1 MRLNCL
7 ILVLLATASQLVSS
21 WPNGNFTYRVPF
33 APGGGSAG
41 IAETQSRYI
50 PQAKLLYKSINS
62 GATAWADMKN
72 DPKDGSIITL
82 INLPHIYIQ
91 PYVPE
96 LRANYTPDDIAIA
109 YIHTYTPLVLL
120 VPKHNST
127 ILTWSDFVA
136 ACKTRHI
143 TVSGAGTGTVFE
155 TGSGRLRQLARIK
168 FDYLSAGT
176 GATTAITEMLKGKY
190 DAAWTTTPVVK
201 DRTDVRVLAIASEYE
216 FPTIDA
222 PTFRTLGINYIDGIY
237 RGVGL
242 PAGTPES
249 VMKEVSNY
257 FNALNRNKTFIAEV
271 QADNGALMFMPYDSP
286 SLNYFTATYRKSIY
300 NVLFPTDPI
309 SRGSIYAFFAFGG
322 LGILLCLASAIFSFI
337 FRNTPVI
344 KGSSY
349 FFNNIIIFGIVLAYA
364 SVIVTSLQMPLK
376 GVTERTLSAGCK
388 ALPWLLGLGFDITFS
403 AIIVKSYRLYRLFLF
418 TASKIVQFDAS
429 NLAILKWVFGICGI
443 NAIVYLV
450 WTVQDPLSAELLSM
464 DGDDTFY
471 YSCTSENASA
481 YLGVVLLLKYI
492 MLCCC
497 IFFSVK
503 LRDLNAMLNETK
515 AIAAATFST
524 TFVLTVCL
532 AVYALVSSFEGR
544 YIILVGGTT
553 VGATTCLGALFLPK
567 VMVALFNPDANTF
580 DYIRRVV
587 KGSDLSRGASS
598 GGEGAARSGSIDAR
612 STGRGSMDLFTSNP
626 VLLHPPQSTISNS
639 SMTPIYVQEGRA
651 FNREH
656 RDRINAL
663 ARVICNTA
671 SEGRVS
677 EFQNHVGK
685 LAQFA
690 SRIRVMATAKSRA
703 FSIPSIKSGE
713 QIAEDVDEP

>member
-1 MRLNCL
+1 M
-7 ILVLLATASQLVSS
+7 
-21 WPNGNFTYRVPF
+21 
-33 APGGGSAG
+33 
-41 IAETQSRYI
+41 QSRYI
-50 PQAKLLYKSINS
+50 PQAKLFYKSIFS

-91 PYVPE
+91 PYVPD
-96 LRANYTPDDIAIA
+96 LHANYTPDDIAIA
-109 YIHTYTPLVLL
+109 YIHTYTPLALL
-120 VPKHNST
+120 VPKNST

-136 ACKTRHI
+136 ACNSRHI

-168 FDYLSAGT
+168 FDYQSAGT
-176 GATTAITEMLKGKY
+176 GATVAITAMLNGTY

-249 VMKEVSNY
+249 VMKEVSDY

-271 QADNGALMFMPYDSP
+271 QADNGALMFMPYNSP
-286 SLNYFTATYRKSIY
+286 SLNFFTATYRKSIY
-300 NVLFPTDPI
+300 NVLFPPDPI

-322 LGILLCLASAIFSFI
+322 LGIVLCVAAAIFTFI

-364 SVIVTSLQMPLK
+364 SVIVSSLQMPLK
-376 GVTERTLSAGCK
+376 GVTERTISAGCK

-450 WTVQDPLSAELLSM
+450 WTIQDPLSAELVSM

-492 MLCCC
+492 MLCSC

-515 AIAAATFST
+515 AITAATFST

-532 AVYALVSSFEGR
+532 AVYALVSNFEGR
-544 YIILVGGTT
+544 YVILVGGTT
-553 VGATTCLGALFLPK
+553 VGATTCLVALFLPK
-567 VMVALFNPDANTF
+567 AMVALFNPDANTF

-587 KGSDLSRGASS
+587 KGSDMSRGASS
-598 GGEGAARSGSIDAR
+598 GGEGARSGSIDAR

-626 VLLHPPQSTISNS
+626 VLLHPQSTISNS
-639 SMTPIYVQEGRA
+639 SVAPIYVQEGRA
-651 FNREH
+651 FSRDH

-663 ARVICNTA
+663 ARVISNTA
-671 SEGRVS
+671 TEGRVS
-677 EFQNHVGK
+677 EFHNHVGK

-690 SRIRVMATAKSRA
+690 SRIRVMAAAKSRT
-703 FSIPSIKSGE
+703 FSVPSNAPIKSTE
-713 QIAEDVDEP
+713 HIAEDADEP